1 MYVKRYQE
9 KQATSSICLC
19 NIVSYFQGPECRQY
33 VYIYPKKVFCCQRR
47 STLVYVCYTAAVR
60 VYRPRGTSWWR
71 AWCPSTWRWSRIPHQ
86 EQSTTLCSA
95 FHIWSLFFHSWA
107 CHPLCRDL
115 TFFLLKSNM
124 ILNFASDNALK
135 IIGIS
140 NTYLPR
146 FAPCDKETDLLKLCR
161 NSFLECPA
169 LYRYTGIAFND
180 IVTSFCIRYHFRL
193 FYLRI
198 FYCLS
203 VKI

>member
-1 MYVKRYQE
+1 MCTGQGG
-9 KQATSSICLC
+9 QADEEPGVHLPGDGAGFRTRNS
-19 NIVSYFQGPECRQY
+19 Q
-33 VYIYPKKVFCCQRR
+33 
-47 STLVYVCYTAAVR
+47 
-60 VYRPRGTSWWR
+60 
-71 AWCPSTWRWSRIPHQ
+71 
-86 EQSTTLCSA
+86 
-95 FHIWSLFFHSWA
+95 
-107 CHPLCRDL
+107 PLCALLFIFDRSFFIAGHAIRYAAIL
-115 TFFLLKSNM
+115 HFFLLKSNM